1 MINPAIFRKT
11 LHDSAGLTAAAA
23 VGIIGFVILF
33 VWSMLNLGDEVLSFA
48 SRFSFLRKVFEAG
61 FGIKVEGEVSIN
73 ILFSVSFT
81 HAVVL
86 ALSWAVMIAI
96 STRVTVGEIEK
107 GTADLLLTLPVSRS
121 EVYFSTS
128 LVWILAAILLAFCP
142 VIGVWVGSLIFKTPE
157 VVEVV
162 RYFKPAANFLCL
174 LLAVGGISSL
184 VACCLDR
191 RGPAIAIVVGIVL
204 LSSVLNF
211 IEPFIESLKPL
222 RFFGLLNYFRPVD
235 VFRANTWPLTSMSIL
250 LGLSFAC
257 WLLGLLIFHRR
268 EIPTA

>member
-1 MINPAIFRKT
+1 MINRAIFRKT
-11 LHDSAGLTAAAA
+11 LDDSASLTVAAA

-33 VWSMLNLGDEVLSFA
+33 VWAMLNLGDEVLNFA
-48 SRFSFLRKVFEAG
+48 SRFAFLRKVFEAG
-61 FGIKVEGEVSIN
+61 FGIKVDGEVSIN
-73 ILFSVSFT
+73 ILFAVSFT

-96 STRVTVGEIEK
+96 TTRVTVGEIEK
-107 GTADLLLTLPVSRS
+107 GTADLLLTLPISRS
-121 EVYFSTS
+121 EVYVSTS

-142 VIGVWVGSLIFKTPE
+142 VIGVWIGSLIFKTPE
-157 VVEVV
+157 VVEIA
-162 RYFKPAANFLCL
+162 RYFKPAVNFLCL

-184 VACCLDR
+184 VACSLNS

-211 IEPFIESLKPL
+211 VEPFIESLKPL

-235 VFRANTWPLTSMSIL
+235 VVRANTWPLTSMSIL
-250 LGLSFAC
+250 LLLFLTC
-257 WLLGLLIFHRR
+257 WLLGLLIFRRR